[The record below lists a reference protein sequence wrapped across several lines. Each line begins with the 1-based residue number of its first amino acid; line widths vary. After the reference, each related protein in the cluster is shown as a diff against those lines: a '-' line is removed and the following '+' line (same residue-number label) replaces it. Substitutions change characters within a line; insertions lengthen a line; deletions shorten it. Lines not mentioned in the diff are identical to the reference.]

1 MPKRPLLRRKQLG
14 LHRVTDL
21 AHGALC
27 DSLFIGACAK
37 LFALDCAAFPEPN
50 RRIKTVRLIVLS
62 VLLAMTLN
70 FARAEWR
77 LDADT
82 GGFYDSNLSNSDRRS
97 DEKDDWAWKTDVRLA
112 DGFQLSRDLRLNLAA
127 DLRGHLWDRF
137 DAFNEI
143 GAGASAGLRYR
154 FGLGRQ
160 APWILLEERI
170 GYDRFHD
177 SDRSGWDES
186 LRLHGGIAISE
197 RIALEAGYIFGNFA
211 ASDDFWDEQGHT
223 ANARVIVDLT
233 SSLQVVLGYTYRD
246 GDVVSYAVPP
256 RPDILLLTSQRQP
269 VTTFGTNPLYTAYR
283 LRGQTHAV
291 SVSAGYALT
300 KYLSVQLAYEYAVT
314 SHDPLQYENHLV
326 EAKVAFAY

>member
-1 MPKRPLLRRKQLG
+1 MK
-14 LHRVTDL
+14 
-21 AHGALC
+21 
-27 DSLFIGACAK
+27 
-37 LFALDCAAFPEPN
+37 AA
-50 RRIKTVRLIVLS
+50 RSTILS
-62 VLLAMTLN
+62 VLLVMTLN

-77 LDADT
+77 LDAET
-82 GGFYDSNLSNSDRRS
+82 GGFYDSNLSNSDRAS
-97 DEKDDWAWKTDVRLA
+97 DEKDDWAWKTDVRVGN
-112 DGFQLSRDLRLNLAA
+112 GFQLSRDLRLNLAA
-127 DLRGHLWDRF
+127 DLRGQLWDQY

-170 GYDRFHD
+170 RYDRFHETV
-177 SDRSGWDES
+177 RSGWDES
-186 LRLHGGIAISE
+186 LRLRGGIAISE

-211 ASDDFWDEQGHT
+211 APDDFFDEQGHT

-233 SSLQVVLGYTYRD
+233 SSLQIAIGYTYRE
-246 GDVVSYAVPP
+246 GNVISYAVPP
-256 RPDILLLTSQRQP
+256 RPDILLLTSEARR
-269 VTTFGTNPLYTAYR
+269 VTTFGTNPLYIAYR
-283 LRGQTHAV
+283 LRGQTNAV

-300 KYLSVQLAYEYAVT
+300 RYLSVQLAYEYAVT

>member
-1 MPKRPLLRRKQLG
+1 MKTARSTVLT
-14 LHRVTDL
+14 V
-21 AHGALC
+21 
-27 DSLFIGACAK
+27 LF
-37 LFALDCAAFPEPN
+37 
-50 RRIKTVRLIVLS
+50 
-62 VLLAMTLN
+62 AMTLN

-77 LDADT
+77 FDAET
-82 GGFYDSNLSNSDRRS
+82 GCFYDSNLSNSDRPS
-97 DEKDDWAWKTDVRLA
+97 DVKDDWAWTTDLRIGN
-112 DGFQLSRDLRLNLAA
+112 GFQLSRDLRLNLAA
-127 DLRGHLWDRF
+127 DLRGQLWDQY

-143 GAGASAGLRYR
+143 GASASAGLRYR

-170 GYDRFHD
+170 GYDRFHETV
-177 SDRSGWDES
+177 RSGWDEA
-186 LRLHGGIAISE
+186 LRLRGGIAISE
-197 RIALEAGYIFGNFA
+197 RIALEAGYTFGNFA
-211 ASDDFWDEQGHT
+211 APDDFFDEQGHT
-223 ANARVIVDLT
+223 GNARVIVDLT

-246 GDVVSYAVPP
+246 GDVISYAVPP
-256 RPDILLLTSQRQP
+256 RPDILLLTSERQL

-300 KYLSVQLAYEYAVT
+300 RYLSVQLSYEYAVT

>member
-1 MPKRPLLRRKQLG
+1 M
-14 LHRVTDL
+14 
-21 AHGALC
+21 
-27 DSLFIGACAK
+27 
-37 LFALDCAAFPEPN
+37 
-50 RRIKTVRLIVLS
+50 KTARSTVLS

-77 LDADT
+77 FDAET
-82 GGFYDSNLSNSDRRS
+82 GGFYDSNLSNSDRAS
-97 DEKDDWAWKTDVRLA
+97 DEKDDWAWKTDVRVGN
-112 DGFQLSRDLRLNLAA
+112 GFQLSRDLRLNLAA
-127 DLRGHLWDRF
+127 DLRGQLWDQY

-170 GYDRFHD
+170 GYDRFHETV
-177 SDRSGWDES
+177 RSGWDES
-186 LRLHGGIAISE
+186 LRLRGGIAISE

-211 ASDDFWDEQGHT
+211 SPDDFFDEQGHT

-233 SSLQVVLGYTYRD
+233 SSLQVVLGYTYRE
-246 GDVVSYAVPP
+246 GNVISYAVPP
-256 RPDILLLTSQRQP
+256 RPDILLLTSEARP
-269 VTTFGTNPLYTAYR
+269 VTTFGTNPLYIAYR
-283 LRGQTHAV
+283 LRGQTNAV

-300 KYLSVQLAYEYAVT
+300 RYLSVQLAYEYAVT

>member
-21 AHGALC
+21 ADGALC

-77 LDADT
+77 VDADT

-127 DLRGHLWDRF
+127 DLRGELWDRF

-211 ASDDFWDEQGHT
+211 APDDFFDEQGHT

-246 GDVVSYAVPP
+246 GDVISYAVPP
-256 RPDILLLTSQRQP
+256 RPDILLLTSERRP
-269 VTTFGTNPLYTAYR
+269 VTTFGTNPLYIAYR
-283 LRGQTHAV
+283 LRSQTNAV

-300 KYLSVQLAYEYAVT
+300 RYLSVQLAYEYATT

>member
-1 MPKRPLLRRKQLG
+1 M
-14 LHRVTDL
+14 
-21 AHGALC
+21 
-27 DSLFIGACAK
+27 
-37 LFALDCAAFPEPN
+37 
-50 RRIKTVRLIVLS
+50 KTARSTVLS

-77 LDADT
+77 FDAET
-82 GGFYDSNLSNSDRRS
+82 GGFYDSNLSNSDRAS
-97 DEKDDWAWKTDVRLA
+97 DEKDDWAWKTDVRVGN
-112 DGFQLSRDLRLNLAA
+112 GFQLSRDLRLNLAA
-127 DLRGHLWDRF
+127 DLRGQLWDQY

-170 GYDRFHD
+170 GYDRFHETV
-177 SDRSGWDES
+177 RSGWDES
-186 LRLHGGIAISE
+186 LRLRGGIAISE

-211 ASDDFWDEQGHT
+211 APDDFFDEQGHT

-233 SSLQVVLGYTYRD
+233 SSLQVVLGYTYRE
-246 GDVVSYAVPP
+246 GNVISYAVPP
-256 RPDILLLTSQRQP
+256 RPDILLLTSEARP
-269 VTTFGTNPLYTAYR
+269 VTTFGTNPLYIAYR
-283 LRGQTHAV
+283 LRGQTNAV
-291 SVSAGYALT
+291 SVSAGCALT
-300 KYLSVQLAYEYAVT
+300 RYLSVQLAYEYAVT

>member
-1 MPKRPLLRRKQLG
+1 MKTA
-14 LHRVTDL
+14 RVTL
-21 AHGALC
+21 
-27 DSLFIGACAK
+27 
-37 LFALDCAAFPEPN
+37 
-50 RRIKTVRLIVLS
+50 LS

-77 LDADT
+77 LDMET
-82 GGFYDSNLSNSDRRS
+82 GGFYDSNLSNSDRAS
-97 DEKDDWAWKTDVRLA
+97 DREYDLAWKTDLRIGN
-112 DGFQLSRDLRLNLAA
+112 GFQLWRDLRLNVAA
-127 DLRGHLWDRF
+127 DLHSAVWDHY

-170 GYDRFHD
+170 GYDRFHETV
-177 SDRSGWDES
+177 RSGWDES
-186 LRLHGGIAISE
+186 LRLRGGIAISE
-197 RIALEAGYIFGNFA
+197 RIALEAAYIFRNFA
-211 ASDDFWDEQGHT
+211 APDDFFDEQGHT

-233 SSLQVVLGYTYRD
+233 SSLQMAIGYTYRE
-246 GDVVSYAVPP
+246 GNVISYAVPP
-256 RPDILLLTSQRQP
+256 RPDILLLTSQSRP

-283 LRGQTHAV
+283 LRGQTNAV

-300 KYLSVQLAYEYAVT
+300 RYLSVQLAYEYAVT

-326 EAKVAFAY
+326 EAKLAFAY

>member
-1 MPKRPLLRRKQLG
+1 M
-14 LHRVTDL
+14 
-21 AHGALC
+21 
-27 DSLFIGACAK
+27 
-37 LFALDCAAFPEPN
+37 
-50 RRIKTVRLIVLS
+50 KTARSTVLS
-62 VLLAMTLN
+62 LLLAMTLN

-77 LDADT
+77 FDAET
-82 GGFYDSNLSNSDRRS
+82 GGFYDSNLSNSDRPS
-97 DEKDDWAWKTDVRLA
+97 DEEHDWAWKTDLRIG

-127 DLRGHLWDRF
+127 DLRGRLWDQY

-143 GAGASAGLRYR
+143 GAGGSAGLRYR

-170 GYDRFHD
+170 GYDRFHETV
-177 SDRSGWDES
+177 RSGWDES
-186 LRLHGGIAISE
+186 LRLRGGIAISE

-211 ASDDFWDEQGHT
+211 APDDFFDEQGHT

-233 SSLQVVLGYTYRD
+233 SSLQIAIGYTYRE
-246 GDVVSYAVPP
+246 GNVISYAVPP
-256 RPDILLLTSQRQP
+256 RPDILLLTSESRP
-269 VTTFGTNPLYTAYR
+269 VTTFGANPLYIAYR
-283 LRGQTHAV
+283 LRGQTNAV

-300 KYLSVQLAYEYAVT
+300 RYLSVQLAYEYAVT

>member
-1 MPKRPLLRRKQLG
+1 M
-14 LHRVTDL
+14 
-21 AHGALC
+21 
-27 DSLFIGACAK
+27 
-37 LFALDCAAFPEPN
+37 
-50 RRIKTVRLIVLS
+50 RLIVLS
-62 VLLAMTLN
+62 VLLAITLN

-77 LDADT
+77 IDGET
-82 GGFYDSNLSNSDRRS
+82 GGFYDSNLSNSDRAS

-112 DGFQLSRDLRLNLAA
+112 DGFQLSRDIRLNLAA
-127 DLRGHLWDRF
+127 DLHGAVWDHY
-137 DAFNEI
+137 DGFNEI
-143 GAGASAGLRYR
+143 GVGTSAGLRYR

-170 GYDRFHD
+170 GYDRFHETV
-177 SDRSGWDES
+177 RSGWDES
-186 LRLHGGIAISE
+186 LRLRGGIAISE
-197 RIALEAGYIFGNFA
+197 RIAFEAGYTFENFA
-211 ASDDFWDEQGHT
+211 APDDFFDEQGHT

-246 GDVVSYAVPP
+246 GDVISYAVPP
-256 RPDILLLTSQRQP
+256 RPDILLLTSERRP

-300 KYLSVQLAYEYAVT
+300 RYLSIQLAYEYAAT